1 MRFPAADTEVLMG
14 ERKGRLSENPASGSD
29 KSSPPDHV
37 GGDHVRN
44 AQEWSGG
51 SKASKGPVTP
61 ADKRNQNSSA
71 KS

>member
-1 MRFPAADTEVLMG
+1 MASKDQVSNKQG
-14 ERKGRLSENPASGSD
+14 SGSD
-29 KSSPPDHV
+29 RGRSPDRA
-37 GGDHVRN
+37 GGDHVRK
-44 AQEWSGG
+44 AQQWSGG

>member
-1 MRFPAADTEVLMG
+1 MANT
-14 ERKGRLSENPASGSD
+14 GRVSNKPASGSE
-29 KSSPPDHV
+29 KAVPPDRQ
-37 GGDHVRN
+37 GGDQVRN

-51 SKASKGPVTP
+51 SKASKGPVTQ